1 MAIRQAGHGK
11 PGSEQGL
18 GVDVGAQAGEGTL
31 LRGETEL
38 SAQGAGGALSD
49 ALSAGPKPL
58 KPLPHGIIDYAMA
71 GTLMAAPWLF
81 GFSRNRKATTNA
93 VVSGAA
99 VLGLSLMTRYP
110 LGAMKTIPFTAH
122 GVVETLAAFATA
134 AAPWTLGF
142 SHDRSAKLTHVL
154 SGLATLGVVAMTDY
168 RAADQPGG
176 ADTPSLEEVT
186 SALSS
191 LGEMLP
197 QGLTDAVTDAIS
209 GGQADGQAGETS
221 SMAAGAGG
229 GA

>member
-1 MAIRQAGHGK
+1 MAIREEGQGAAGG
-11 PGSEQGL
+11 GQGL

-31 LRGETEL
+31 LGGENEP
-38 SAQGAGGALSD
+38 AGRAEGVVNAVTG

-58 KPLPHGIIDYAMA
+58 KPLPHGVLDYAMA

-81 GFSRNRKATTNA
+81 GFSRNRKATVNA

-110 LGAMKTIPFTAH
+110 LGAVKKIPFTTH
-122 GVVETLAAFATA
+122 GVIETLSAVMTA
-134 AAPWTLGF
+134 AAPWTMGF
-142 SHDRSAKLTHVL
+142 AHDRGARTAHVM

-186 SALSS
+186 SAVSDLASS
-191 LGEMLP
+191 VGDLLP
-197 QGLTDAVTDAIS
+197 EALNAGGGADQQTNDAPSV
-209 GGQADGQAGETS
+209 
-221 SMAAGAGG
+221 AAGAGG
-229 GA
+229 D